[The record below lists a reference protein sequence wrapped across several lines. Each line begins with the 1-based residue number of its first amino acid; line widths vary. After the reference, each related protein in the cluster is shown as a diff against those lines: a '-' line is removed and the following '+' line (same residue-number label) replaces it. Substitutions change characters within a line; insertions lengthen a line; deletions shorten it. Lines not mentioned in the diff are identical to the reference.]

1 MHVIRQLYVTDF
13 RIIRPSTAQ
22 TGVPHALTTDD
33 EFEGYHIPAGT
44 IVTWSHWAI
53 SHSETEYNNA
63 EQFYPDRFLDED
75 LEDIVKGHHGFGA
88 GKSGSLLLSSHSQE
102 VH

>member
-1 MHVIRQLYVTDF
+1 MRGTGNLHVTYLLVT
-13 RIIRPSTAQ
+13 RPSTAP

-44 IVTWSHWAI
+44 IVTWNHWAI
-53 SHSETEYNNA
+53 SHSETEYKNA
-63 EQFYPDRFLDED
+63 EQFFPDRFLDED
-75 LEDIVKGHHGFGA
+75 LEDIVKGHYGFGA
-88 GKSGSLLLSSHSQE
+88 GKSGSLLYSSYSRV